1 MSTKLNTAEDPAY
14 EPKRQCCGYTLAI
27 LGCIGSLMSVIIG
40 PIDPLKMKI
49 NCISS
54 IVPEEEHE
62 ELGLKSLMFY
72 EPDIWDQIS
81 FRLGALL
88 VTVFFIL
95 ALHYPNYVG
104 GNPKLVKF
112 APYALGFTLS
122 QVFSIRHVIYILH
135 LHDDGFLSS
144 MASLLFYYV
153 LQLAIVYFMYMRDDS
168 NPEACLICLKPWVYR
183 LKAPSFEYPSY
194 GAPMGYPPNV
204 SNPYQGYPPV
214 GNQAHKGYP
223 APAYAPQ
230 AHGQAPQGYP
240 PQGAPQNQQKV

>member
-1 MSTKLNTAEDPAY
+1 
-14 EPKRQCCGYTLAI
+14 
-27 LGCIGSLMSVIIG
+27 
-40 PIDPLKMKI
+40 
-49 NCISS
+49 
-54 IVPEEEHE
+54 
-62 ELGLKSLMFY
+62 
-72 EPDIWDQIS
+72 
-81 FRLGALL
+81 
-88 VTVFFIL
+88 
-95 ALHYPNYVG
+95 
-104 GNPKLVKF
+104 
-112 APYALGFTLS
+112 
-122 QVFSIRHVIYILH
+122 
-135 LHDDGFLSS
+135 